1 MLFIFPYLC
10 SVIKKGDMIMKT
22 ERKFTWCVRYYDV
35 MSGTVSYREFIGLTV
50 REINE
55 EITDFLNSNKDY
67 VVRIFKNY
75 KAF

>member
-1 MLFIFPYLC
+1 
-10 SVIKKGDMIMKT
+10 MIMKT

-75 KAF
+75 KVF